1 MISMV
6 KRKTVHRILAYM
18 MTICLVISCISIPS
32 WTAKAA
38 SISLDLNP
46 DTSEYTVT
54 VTESGGTSQV
64 DINIAAPSAY
74 NTVQAL
80 IDAGYTELK
89 IGYKVSKYNAYSDG
103 TPGVLPYIAHGD
115 SWKYTTDGW
124 KNLSDANE
132 GTVTIALSN
141 ATASDELKRFG
152 LLICNVT
159 GEVTYQITSAVLT
172 GTGSSSGGGG
182 TGGGTGGGGT
192 EITTDVEYNYAK
204 LLQESLYFYDA
215 NMCGYLEG
223 ECALSWRGNCHT
235 YDSNVTYTSNGK
247 TYSVDA
253 SGGFH
258 DAGDHVK
265 FGLPQGYS
273 ASMLGMSYY
282 EFGDAFDELKQT
294 EHLKKITNYFCDYF
308 RRCTV
313 YDASGNVIAFC
324 YQVGNGNT
332 DHSIWSAPESQTL
345 DRPAYFAD
353 SSNPATDEV
362 SVAIAALALNYKNF
376 GNAED
381 LRVAKDLFTFVQ
393 KNSKACATEG
403 AWDFYA
409 STSWQDDY
417 ALAAAALWIATGES
431 GYKAEYESNKSG
443 INQYWVL
450 DWANSGAMASMLAG
464 DTSTLANVA
473 NVCKNTS
480 NIDGVF
486 NCLLDWGSCRYNAA
500 AGFVGLVYDKISGKN
515 TYNAW
520 ATSQMNYMIGDNP
533 SKRCYI
539 VGYNGNSSQYPHHRA
554 ASRSTDAAITRTDHY
569 TLLGA
574 LVGGPGKNGY
584 YADKQDDYNCNE
596 VALDYNAGLVGIAA
610 GLYLAHKND
619 SSVYLSYEKANTT
632 NYSTAL
638 AKKEE
643 LSSIG
648 VTTYYGTSTSE
659 EPSTEEPTT
668 EEPSTEEP
676 VVKVES
682 IHFDK
687 TSITLYV
694 GESDSITAEVK
705 PSDAADKS
713 LAWSSSDS
721 AVVSVSDGKITA
733 LSKGT
738 ATITATAKDGSGI
751 LADCSVTV
759 KDLGR
764 LTADKEKIDMGQL
777 IYGYTNSDTESV
789 KASVIV
795 TNIGEKTAGNVS
807 AVLDKGSSFEL
818 VNVPVQSISAGGT
831 GTITLKVK
839 QSLNAG
845 TYHDTIMVTSDSGSF
860 NIPVSVTVI
869 KADSDTTVQL
879 GVNNVTYSGIAL
891 SADITGSL
899 SNIEYAATTVKD
911 ADTSKLIWQDMGAFS
926 NLNEFTTYYLY
937 ARSKEDANHNSGKIS
952 DALKV
957 TTLVR
962 DPYTIDISKIT
973 LPNGTINNTYIE
985 ALKDADGVSTVKAE
999 LKAGVPTLS
1008 LVNPSKPYVITGSN
1022 GKLVVSADGVSD
1034 ITLKN
1039 AELDKLELYMSG
1051 SGSVNIKTEGTNK
1064 INSGITLNKDKTDAA
1079 AELILS
1085 SNDKNGVLNVSS
1097 TGKPAIEVIE
1107 KLTIASGNITISS
1120 DYQCISAGSVDISG
1134 GNVQASVIGS
1144 LEGRPAI
1151 EAEKEITLLGGN
1163 ISVTTPSET
1172 DISFGVS
1179 EDGRIVIDG
1188 DVAITGKPIYSTEP
1202 VDKNGNK
1209 LSTINVIFTD
1219 DIGNTLKTYQI
1230 KTGSAINLGDII
1242 IKNSDGIDY
1251 AASKEDY
1258 SLSWTDGSNVYT
1270 TDQRIENINGDITL
1284 KAVWTWKVVDISK
1297 TAVSD
1302 IKSAVYTGKAVCP
1315 AVSVTYKNN
1324 KLTANTDYKL
1334 IYKNNVN
1341 AGTASVTITGINKYS
1356 GSVTKNFT
1364 INKRSI
1370 AGGNVTSAS
1379 SVIYTGTAVKPAVT
1393 VTYASKSLK
1402 SGTDYTV
1409 TYKNNKNIGKASVI
1423 VTGKGNY
1430 TGTITKTFNITV
1442 KKGKVYKVGNYKYKI
1457 TNAATNGK
1465 GTVMLTG
1472 TTKKQANV
1480 VIKSTVK
1487 IGGKSFKV
1495 TAINNKAFKNNKT
1508 IKKLTIPSSVTKI
1521 GKQAFYGCSKLKTIT
1536 IHSSKLKSKNV
1547 GAKAFKGIYKKAVIK
1562 VPKAKLKTYKKLLK
1576 AKGVSSKAAIKKK

>member
-6 KRKTVHRILAYM
+6 KKKAVHRILAYM
-18 MTICLVISCISIPS
+18 MTICLVISGISISS
-32 WTAKAA
+32 WTTKAD

-46 DTSEYTVT
+46 DTSEQTVT
-54 VTESGGTSQV
+54 VTESGGTSQL
-64 DINIAAPSAY
+64 DINIAAPSGY

-80 IDAGYTELK
+80 MDAGYTELK
-89 IGYKVSKYNAYSDG
+89 IGYKVSKYTAYSGG

-115 SWKYTTDGW
+115 SWKYSTDGW
-124 KNLSDANE
+124 KNLSDASE

-152 LLICNVT
+152 LLICNVA

-172 GTGSSSGGGG
+172 GTGSSTGGGG
-182 TGGGTGGGGT
+182 TGGGGTGGGT

-223 ECALSWRGNCHT
+223 KCALSWRGNCHT
-235 YDSNVTYTSNGK
+235 YDSDVTYTSNGK

-282 EFGDAFDELKQT
+282 EFGAAFDELEQT

-313 YDASGNVIAFC
+313 YDDSGNVIAFC
-324 YQVGNGNT
+324 YQVGDGYT
-332 DHSIWSAPESQTL
+332 DHSVWSAPESQTL
-345 DRPAYFAD
+345 SRPAYFAD

-376 GNAED
+376 GNTED

-393 KNSKACATEG
+393 KNNKACATEG

-431 GYKAEYESNKSG
+431 GYKSEYESNKSG

-473 NVCKNTS
+473 NACKNTS
-480 NIDGVF
+480 TIDGVF

-500 AGFVGLVYDKISGKN
+500 AGFVGMVYDKISGQN

-554 ASRSTDAAITRTDHY
+554 ASRSSDAAITRADHY

-574 LVGGPGKNGY
+574 LVGGPGKDGY
-584 YADKQDDYNCNE
+584 YADSQSDYNCNE

-659 EPSTEEPTT
+659 EPSTEEPST

-694 GESDSITAEVK
+694 GESDSITADVK
-705 PSDAADKS
+705 PSDAANKS
-713 LAWSSSDS
+713 LAWSSSDRD
-721 AVVSVSDGKITA
+721 VVSVSDGKITA

-751 LADCSVTV
+751 SANCTVTV
-759 KDLGR
+759 KSTGKLS
-764 LTADKEKIDMGQL
+764 ADKENIDIGQL
-777 IYGYTNSDTESV
+777 VYGYTNSDIESA
-789 KASVIV
+789 KASIIL
-795 TNIGEKTAGNVS
+795 TNTGEKTVENVS
-807 AVLDKGSSFEL
+807 VVLNNGSSFEL
-818 VNVPVQSISAGGT
+818 ANVPSQNISAGAT
-831 GTITLKVK
+831 GTITVKAK

-845 TYHDTIMVTSDSGSF
+845 TYDDTIKVTSDSGSF
-860 NIPVSVTVI
+860 NIPVSLTVV
-869 KADSDTTVQL
+869 KAQSDTTVKL
-879 GVNNVTYSGIAL
+879 KVNNKTYSEIAL
-891 SADITGSL
+891 SVEITGSS
-899 SNIEYAATTVKD
+899 SNIEYAITTEKES
-911 ADTSKLIWQDMGAFS
+911 DTSKLIWQNMETFS

-937 ARSKEDANHNSGKIS
+937 ARSKGDANHDSGKIS
-952 DALKV
+952 DGLEV

-973 LPNGTINNTYIE
+973 SSDCAYIE
-985 ALKDADGVSTVKAE
+985 ALKDAAGVSTIDAYMKD
-999 LKAGVPTLS
+999 GVLTIS
-1008 LVNPSKPYVITGSN
+1008 LANKDKPYVITGSN
-1022 GKLVVSADGVSD
+1022 NKLVVAADGVSD

-1039 AELDKLELYMSG
+1039 AELDKLELGMSG
-1051 SGSVNIKTEGTNK
+1051 SGSVNLKTEGTNQ
-1064 INSGITLNKDKTDAA
+1064 IHSGITLNKDKTNTE
-1079 AELILS
+1079 AELIVS
-1085 SNDKNGVLNVSS
+1085 SDDKNGVLNVSS
-1097 TGKPAIEVIE
+1097 TGRPAIEAIE
-1107 KLTIASGNITISS
+1107 KLTIVSGNINISS
-1120 DYQCISAGSVDISG
+1120 DYQCILAGSVELSG
-1134 GNVQASVIGS
+1134 GTIQASVTGS
-1144 LEGRPAI
+1144 LGERPAI
-1151 EAEKEITLLGGN
+1151 EAETEILLTGGS
-1163 ISVTTPSET
+1163 ISVTTPSKEDT
-1172 DISFGVS
+1172 SFGVS
-1179 EDGRIVIDG
+1179 EGGRIVIDG
-1188 DVAITGKPIYSTEP
+1188 DVAITGNPTYSTDP
-1202 VDKNGNK
+1202 VDSNGNK
-1209 LSTINVIFTD
+1209 LSTVNVIFAD
-1219 DIGNTLKTYQI
+1219 DMGNTLKTYQI
-1230 KTGSAINLGDII
+1230 KTGSALNLGDII
-1242 IKNSDGIDY
+1242 IKNDDGFDY

-1258 SLSWTDGSNVYT
+1258 SLSWTDGSNFYT
-1270 TDQRIENINGDITL
+1270 TDQRIENINGDIIL

-1297 TAVSD
+1297 TSISAL
-1302 IKSAVYTGKAVCP
+1302 KSVAYTGKAVCP
-1315 AVSVTYKNN
+1315 AISVTYKNN
-1324 KLTANTDYKL
+1324 KLTENTDYKL

-1341 AGTASVTITGINKYS
+1341 AGIASVTITGINKYS
-1356 GSVTKNFT
+1356 GSVTKSFT
-1364 INKRSI
+1364 INKKSI
-1370 AGGNVTSAS
+1370 TGSNVKLVSSA
-1379 SVIYTGTAVKPAVT
+1379 VYTGSAIKPTVT
-1393 VTYASKSLK
+1393 VTCASKALK
-1402 SGTDYTV
+1402 SGTDYTI
-1409 TYKNNKNIGKASVI
+1409 TYKNNKNIGKASVVI
-1423 VTGKGNY
+1423 TGKGNY
-1430 TGTITKTFNITV
+1430 TGTLTKTFNITV

-1495 TAINNKAFKNNKT
+1495 TAINNKAFRKNKV
-1508 IKKLTIPSSVTKI
+1508 IKKLTIPASVTKI

-1536 IHSSKLKSKNV
+1536 INSTKLKSKNV
-1547 GAKAFKGIYKKAVIK
+1547 GVKAFKGINKKAVIK
-1562 VPKAKLKTYKKLLK
+1562 VPKAKLKAYKKLLK
-1576 AKGVSSKAAIKKK
+1576 SKGVSSKATIKKK

>member
-32 WTAKAA
+32 WTAKAD

-46 DTSEYTVT
+46 DTIEYTVT
-54 VTESGGTSQV
+54 VTESGVTSQL

-80 IDAGYTELK
+80 IDAGYTELT
-89 IGYKVSKYNAYSDG
+89 IGYRVSKYTAYSGG

-182 TGGGTGGGGT
+182 TGGGGT

-223 ECALSWRGNCHT
+223 KCALSWRGNCHT

-282 EFGDAFDELKQT
+282 EFGDAFDELEQT

-313 YDASGNVIAFC
+313 YDDSGNVIAFC
-324 YQVGNGNT
+324 YQVGNGHT
-332 DHSIWSAPESQTL
+332 DHSIWSAPENQTL

-381 LRVAKDLFTFVQ
+381 LKVAEDLFAFVQ

-403 AWDFYA
+403 AWGFY
-409 STSWQDDY
+409 SSETWQDDY

-431 GYKAEYESNKSG
+431 SYKSEYESNKGG

-464 DTSTLANVA
+464 DTSILAKVA
-473 NVCKNTS
+473 NFCKNTS
-480 NIDGVF
+480 ANVDGVF
-486 NCLLDWGSCRYNAA
+486 NCVSDWGSCRYNAA
-500 AGFVGLVYDKISGKN
+500 EGFVGLVYDRISGKN

-554 ASRSTDAAITRTDHY
+554 ASRSTDAAITRADHY

-610 GLYLAHKND
+610 GLYLTHKND

-659 EPSTEEPTT
+659 EPSSEEVTT

-676 VVKVES
+676 VIKVES

-694 GESDSITAEVK
+694 GESDSIMTEVK

-751 LADCSVTV
+751 SANCSVTV

-764 LTADKEKIDMGQL
+764 LTADKENINMGQFV
-777 IYGYTNSDTESV
+777 YGYTNSDTESA

-795 TNIGEKTAGNVS
+795 TNIGEKAVEGVS
-807 AVLDKGSSFEL
+807 VVLDKGSSFEL
-818 VNVPVQSISAGGT
+818 ANVPAQSISAGGA

-839 QSLNAG
+839 QSLNTG
-845 TYHDTIMVTSDSGSF
+845 TYYDTIKVTSDSGSF
-860 NIPVSVTVI
+860 NIPVSVKVI
-869 KADSDTTVQL
+869 KAESDTTVQL
-879 GVNNVTYSGIAL
+879 KVNAKTYSEIAL
-891 SADITGSL
+891 SADITGS
-899 SNIEYAATTVKD
+899 SNNIEYAIATEKD
-911 ADTSKLIWQDMGAFS
+911 ADTTKLIWQDVGTFS

-952 DALKV
+952 DALEV
-957 TTLVR
+957 TTLVC

-973 LPNGTINNTYIE
+973 LPNGTINNTYLE

-1039 AELDKLELYMSG
+1039 AELNKLELYMSG

-1064 INSGITLNKDKTDAA
+1064 IQSGITLNQDKTDAA

-1085 SNDKNGVLNVSS
+1085 SNDKNGVLHVSS
-1097 TGKPAIEVIE
+1097 TDKPAIEAIE
-1107 KLTIASGNITISS
+1107 KLTIVSGNITISS
-1120 DYQCISAGSVDISG
+1120 DYQCISAGSVEISG
-1134 GNVQASVIGS
+1134 GNVQASVIGKS
-1144 LEGRPAI
+1144 DGRPAI
-1151 EAEKEITLLGGN
+1151 EAEKEITLLGGS

-1179 EDGRIVIDG
+1179 EAGRIVIDG
-1188 DVAITGKPIYSTEP
+1188 DAAITGKPVYSTEP

-1209 LSTINVIFTD
+1209 LSTVNVIFTD

-1230 KTGSAINLGDII
+1230 KTGSALHLEDII
-1242 IKNSDGIDY
+1242 IKNSEGIDY

-1258 SLSWTDGSNVYT
+1258 SLSWTDGSNIYT

-1297 TAVSD
+1297 TSISAIKAV
-1302 IKSAVYTGKAVCP
+1302 AYTGKAVCP

-1334 IYKNNVN
+1334 TYKNNVN
-1341 AGTASVTITGINKYS
+1341 AGTASVTITGIYKYS
-1356 GSVTKNFT
+1356 GSVTKSFT
-1364 INKRSI
+1364 INKKSI
-1370 AGGNVTSAS
+1370 AGGNVKTVSSA
-1379 SVIYTGTAVKPAVT
+1379 IYTGSAIKPSVT
-1393 VTYASKSLK
+1393 VTCAFKTLK

-1409 TYKNNKNIGKASVI
+1409 TYKNNKNIGKASIVI
-1423 VTGKGNY
+1423 SGKGNY

-1465 GTVMLTG
+1465 GTVTLTG
-1472 TTKKQANV
+1472 TTKKRATV

-1495 TAINNKAFKNNKT
+1495 TAIGDKAFRKNKT

-1536 IHSSKLKSKNV
+1536 IHSMKLKSKNI
-1547 GAKAFKGIYKKAVIK
+1547 GTKAFKEIYKKAVIK

-1576 AKGVSSKAAIKKK
+1576 AKGVSAAATIKKK

>member
-1 MISMV
+1 MG
-6 KRKTVHRILAYM
+6 KGKTVHRILAYVL
-18 MTICLVISCISIPS
+18 TICLVISGISIPV
-32 WTAKAA
+32 WKAEA
-38 SISLDLNP
+38 DSISLDLKP
-46 DTSEYTVT
+46 DTSGHTAT
-54 VTESGGTSQV
+54 VTESGGTSQL
-64 DINIAAPSAY
+64 DINIAAPSEY
-74 NTVQAL
+74 KTVQSL

-89 IGYKVSKYNAYSDG
+89 IGYKVSKYTAYSGG

-124 KNLSDANE
+124 SNLSDASE
-132 GTVTIALSN
+132 GTVTISLSK

-152 LLICNVT
+152 LLVCNVT

-172 GTGSSSGGGG
+172 GTGSSTGGG
-182 TGGGTGGGGT
+182 TGGGGTGGGT

-215 NMCGYLEG
+215 NMCGYLEDK
-223 ECALSWRGNCHT
+223 CSLSWRGNCHT

-247 TYSVDA
+247 VYSVDA

-313 YDASGNVIAFC
+313 YDDSGNVIAFC
-324 YQVGNGNT
+324 YQVGDGNS

-345 DRPAYFAD
+345 NRPAYFAD

-381 LRVAKDLFTFVQ
+381 LKVAKDLFTFVQ
-393 KNSKACATEG
+393 KSSKACATAG

-431 GYKAEYESNKSG
+431 GYKSEYESNKSG

-480 NIDGVF
+480 TIDGVF

-500 AGFVGLVYDKISGKN
+500 AGFVGMVYDKISGKN

-554 ASRSTDAAITRTDHY
+554 ASRSTDAAITRADHY

-574 LVGGPGKNGY
+574 LVGGPGKDGY

-659 EPSTEEPTT
+659 DPSSEEPTT
-668 EEPSTEEP
+668 EEPSTEIP
-676 VVKVES
+676 VVKVEH
-682 IHFDK
+682 IDFDK

-694 GESDSITAEVK
+694 GESDRITADVK
-705 PSDAADKS
+705 PLDASNKS
-713 LAWSSSDS
+713 LAWSSSDRD
-721 AVVSVSDGKITA
+721 VVSVSDGKITA

-738 ATITATAKDGSGI
+738 ATIKATAKDGSGVS
-751 LADCSVTV
+751 ADCTVTV
-759 KDLGR
+759 KTLGR
-764 LTADKEKIDMGQL
+764 LTADKEKIDMVQL
-777 IYGYTNSDTESV
+777 VYGYTNSDIESA
-789 KASVIV
+789 KASVIL
-795 TNIGEKTAGNVS
+795 TNTGEKAVEGVS
-807 AVLDKGSSFEL
+807 VALDKGSSFEL
-818 VNVPVQSISAGGT
+818 TNVPAQNISSGGT
-831 GTITLKVK
+831 GTITVKAK

-845 TYHDTIMVTSDSGSF
+845 TYHDTIKVTSDSGSF
-860 NIPVSVTVI
+860 YIPVSLTVV
-869 KADSDTTVQL
+869 KALSDTTVQL
-879 GVNNVTYSGIAL
+879 KVNMKTYSGIAL
-891 SADITGSL
+891 SADITGSS
-899 SNIEYAATTVKD
+899 SNIEYAITTEKNAD
-911 ADTSKLIWQDMGAFS
+911 ASKLVWQDLGTFS

-937 ARSKEDANHNSGKIS
+937 ARSKADDNHNSGKIS
-952 DALKV
+952 AALAV

-973 LPNGTINNTYIE
+973 SPDCAYIE
-985 ALKDADGVSTVKAE
+985 ALKDSDGVSTVDAYTKD
-999 LKAGVPTLS
+999 GVLTILLS
-1008 LVNPSKPYVITGSN
+1008 NKNQPYVITGSN
-1022 GKLVVSADGVSD
+1022 SKIVAAADGVSD

-1039 AELDKLELYMSG
+1039 AELDKLELGMSG
-1051 SGSVNIKTEGTNK
+1051 SGSVNLKTEGTNK
-1064 INSGITLNKDKTDAA
+1064 IHSGITLNQDKTNAE

-1085 SNDKNGVLNVSS
+1085 SHDKNGVLNVSS
-1097 TGKPAIEVIE
+1097 TGKPAIEAIE
-1107 KLTIASGNITISS
+1107 KLTIVSGNINISS
-1120 DYQCISAGSVDISG
+1120 DYQCILAGSVEISG
-1134 GNVQASVIGS
+1134 GNVQASVAGNAG
-1144 LEGRPAI
+1144 GRPAI
-1151 EAEKEITLLGGN
+1151 EAEKEITLSGGS

-1172 DISFGVS
+1172 DISFGVAES
-1179 EDGRIVIDG
+1179 GKIVIDG
-1188 DVAITGKPIYSTEP
+1188 DVAITGNPIYSTEP
-1202 VDKNGNK
+1202 VDKNGDK
-1209 LSTINVIFTD
+1209 LRTVNVTFAD
-1219 DIGNTLKTYQI
+1219 DMGNTLMTYQM
-1230 KTGSAINLGDII
+1230 KTGSALNLGDIT
-1242 IKNSDGIDY
+1242 IKNSDGFDY

-1258 SLSWTDGSNVYT
+1258 LLHWTDGSNVYN

-1297 TAVSD
+1297 TSISA
-1302 IKSAVYTGKAVCP
+1302 IKSVTYTGKAVCP

-1324 KLTANTDYKL
+1324 KLTAGTDYKL
-1334 IYKNNVN
+1334 TYRNNVN
-1341 AGTASVTITGINKYS
+1341 AGTASVTITGIHKYS
-1356 GSVTKNFT
+1356 GSVTKSFI
-1364 INKRSI
+1364 INKQSI
-1370 AGGNVTSAS
+1370 AGGNVKYAS
-1379 SVIYTGTAVKPAVT
+1379 SVIYTGSALKPTVSVT
-1393 VTYASKSLK
+1393 CASKILK
-1402 SGTDYTV
+1402 SGTDYAV

-1423 VTGKGNY
+1423 ITGKGNY
-1430 TGTITKTFNITV
+1430 AGTLTKTFNITV

-1465 GTVMLTG
+1465 GTVMLMG
-1472 TTKKQANV
+1472 TTKKQAKV
-1480 VIKSTVK
+1480 VIRSTVK

-1495 TAINNKAFKNNKT
+1495 TAINNKAFWKNKT
-1508 IKKLTIPSSVTKI
+1508 IRKLTIPASVTKI

-1536 IHSSKLKSKNV
+1536 ISSAKLKSKNV

-1562 VPKAKLKTYKKLLK
+1562 VPKSKLKTYKKLLK
-1576 AKGVSSKAAIKKK
+1576 SKGVPSKATIKKK